1 MDPAPLGG
9 RDTKQVDPTPLVGR
23 NADLDVLTGLL
34 GTAAAGQSVVAL
46 LSGDAGIGKTRLA
59 AELAATARGRGF
71 TVLLG
76 RCAEL
81 ADAIPYLPLADALRN
96 AVAGPSAGEL
106 AEAVAARP
114 VLTQLL
120 PDRPI
125 TPAVTSAPSDDA
137 PGLASQRL
145 FGAVLG
151 MLAELAAA
159 RPVLLILEDMHW
171 ADDSA
176 RDLVTFLSR
185 VLRRE
190 RVAMVVSYR
199 TDDLHRQHPLR
210 PVLAE
215 LLRLPSVTQLRLGP
229 LDPAAM
235 AEHLTTLSVRP
246 LGAAELGHLIRR
258 ADGNPYYAQELLAA
272 AGDPATGGPALPASL
287 GELLVSRVER
297 LPEAARQVVQAAAV
311 TGSHVDDELV
321 MLASGL
327 AAPEY
332 EKAVRQVV
340 AYQLLVPDGPYGYA
354 FRHALLRE
362 AIYADLLPSERTR
375 LHTRLASVLADERRL
390 AEVPGTAAEL
400 AHHCLASQDLPGALA
415 ASVRA
420 AKEAERQGA
429 PADAHRQYERAVTL
443 WNQVAEPEL
452 VSGTDRNN
460 LAFLSAL
467 RAADSGQADRAVDRL
482 RELTS
487 VLDGSDPAL
496 LCRAGERLAYLLAEG
511 GDGDGAQA
519 AAEAAVAALPAD
531 PPRWERARALATHAS
546 VLLRLTRSDAGDLG
560 LARIRAGQ
568 AQAAARA
575 AGALRV
581 EADAMVT
588 LGLISE
594 QSGRTDEAIDLL
606 ERAHRQ
612 ARGAAASA
620 GGRPH
625 QVPAERCDCGACL
638 LGAELRAAYHLARV
652 KLDLGDPAGAAGPAH
667 EGTTRARKAGL
678 GLAPYGLDLQCLHYL
693 VHYADGAWDHA
704 EQIAGDFAV
713 HVTSAAEAR
722 LSAVALSVEVAR
734 GKTALVADRA
744 RWLGPFFAAD
754 QSAECTARTELA
766 EHALWQGDTQT
777 AITQA
782 EAAIRAARAWEQ
794 GYGPL
799 TVRPAAVALG
809 ALADGAPRQAAAV
822 ADGLLEIARK
832 GAARQRPRYSGP
844 GAPGLGWLARAEAEW
859 LRVVGRN
866 DPVAWQAVV
875 EAFGASSPY
884 ETARSR
890 WRLAEAL
897 AQADQ
902 PEAAQ
907 REWRLAAQ
915 TAGDLGAVPLRA
927 AVDDLGRRARL
938 APARPR
944 SRGSADQSRGPLAR
958 LTARE
963 LEVLRLLATG
973 RGNKDIGAT
982 LFISAKTAS
991 LHVSNIMAKLGAASR
1006 IEAAAIAHQ
1015 QGIAVEP
1022 GPRRDSTA

>member
-1 MDPAPLGG
+1 VG
-9 RDTKQVDPTPLVGR
+9 PTPLAGR

-34 GTAAAGQSVVAL
+34 GAAAAGRSVVAL
-46 LSGDAGIGKTRLA
+46 VSGDAGIGKTRLT
-59 AELAATARGRGF
+59 AELAATASGRGF
-71 TVLLG
+71 TVLSG

-81 ADAIPYLPLADALRN
+81 AGAIPYLPLADALRG
-96 AVAGPSAGEL
+96 AAAGPAAGQL

-125 TPAVTSAPSDDA
+125 TPAVTSPPSDDA
-137 PGLASQRL
+137 PGLARQRL

-151 MLAELAAA
+151 MLTELAAA
-159 RPVLLILEDMHW
+159 SPVLLILEDMHW

-199 TDDLHRQHPLR
+199 TDDLHRAHPLR

-215 LLRLPSVTQLRLGP
+215 LLRLPTVTPLPLGP
-229 LDPAAM
+229 MDPAAM
-235 AEHLTTLSVRP
+235 AEHLTALSDRP
-246 LGAAELGHLIRR
+246 LGAAEISRLITR
-258 ADGNPYYAQELLAA
+258 ADGNPYYAEELLRAA
-272 AGDPATGGPALPASL
+272 ADPGTAGSALPASL
-287 GELLVSRVER
+287 AELLVSRTER
-297 LPEAARQVVQAAAV
+297 LPAAARQVLQAAAV
-311 TGSHVDDELV
+311 TGCRVDDELV

-340 AYQLLVPDGPYGYA
+340 AHQLLVPDGPRGYA

-362 AIYADLLPSERTR
+362 AVYADLLPGERTR
-375 LHTRLASVLADERRL
+375 LHARLAGVLSDERRL

-400 AHHCLASQDLPGALA
+400 AQHCLAGQDLPGAFA

-420 AKEAERQGA
+420 AREAGRQGA
-429 PADAHRQYERAVTL
+429 PADAHRHYEHALSL
-443 WNQVAEPEL
+443 WDQVAEPER
-452 VSGTDRNN
+452 VSGTDRSG

-467 RAADSGQADRAVDRL
+467 SAADGGQAGRAVDRL
-482 RELTS
+482 RELIS

-496 LCRAGERLAYLLAEG
+496 LCRASERLAYLLT
-511 GDGDGAQA
+511 GDGHGQADGARA

-546 VLLRLTRSDAGDLG
+546 VLLQQRDLG
-560 LARIRAGQ
+560 PARLRARQ

-575 AGALRV
+575 AGAHRV

-594 QSGRTDEAIDLL
+594 QSGRTGEAIDLL
-606 ERAHRQ
+606 DRAHRQ
-612 ARGAAASA
+612 ARSGAADADS
-620 GGRPH
+620 RRH
-625 QVPAERCDCGACL
+625 QIPAERCVCGTCL
-638 LGAELRAAYHLARV
+638 LGAELRAAFHLARAQ
-652 KLDLGDPAGAAGPAH
+652 LDLGDPAGAAGPVH
-667 EGTTRARKAGL
+667 EGTRRARRAGL
-678 GLAPYGLDLQCLHYL
+678 GMAPYGLDLQFLHYL

-713 HVTSAAEAR
+713 RVASAGEAR
-722 LSAVALSVEVAR
+722 LSAAALSVEVAR
-734 GKTALVADRA
+734 GRAARVADRA

-754 QSAECTARTELA
+754 RFAECTGRGQLA
-766 EHALWQGDTQT
+766 EHALWRGDSQT
-777 AITQA
+777 AITEA
-782 EAAIRAARAWEQ
+782 EAAIRAAQAWEQ
-794 GYGPL
+794 GCGPL

-809 ALADGAPRQAAAV
+809 ALADGADQNAAAA

-832 GAARQRPRYSGP
+832 GAARQRPRESGLGVP
-844 GAPGLGWLARAEAEW
+844 GQGWLARAEAEW
-859 LRVVGRN
+859 LRAVGRN
-866 DPVAWQAVV
+866 DPAAWQEVV

-897 AQADQ
+897 AQDGR
-902 PEAAQ
+902 PEAAR
-907 REWRLAAQ
+907 REWQLAAR
-915 TAGDLGAVPLRA
+915 AADDLGAVPLRA
-927 AVDDLGRRARL
+927 AVADLGRRARL
-938 APARPR
+938 SPARQR
-944 SRGSADQSRGPLAR
+944 SGEPAEQPRGPLAR

-963 LEVLRLLATG
+963 LEVLRLVAAG
-973 RGNKDIGAT
+973 RGNKDIGAA

-991 LHVSNIMAKLGAASR
+991 MHVSNIMAKLGATSR
-1006 IEAAAIAHQ
+1006 IETAVIAHQ
-1015 QGIAVEP
+1015 QGITAEP
-1022 GPRRDSTA
+1022 R

>member
-1 MDPAPLGG
+1 
-9 RDTKQVDPTPLVGR
+9 VEPTPLVGR
-23 NADLDVLTGLL
+23 NAELGVLTGLL
-34 GTAAAGQSVVAL
+34 GAAAAGQSVVAL
-46 LSGDAGIGKTRLA
+46 VSGDGGIGKTRLA
-59 AELAATARGRGF
+59 AELAVTAGGRGF
-71 TVLLG
+71 TVLSG

-81 ADAIPYLPLADALRN
+81 SGAIPYLPLADALRN
-96 AVAGPSAGEL
+96 AAAGPSAGEL
-106 AEAVAARP
+106 TAAVAARP

-125 TPAVTSAPSDDA
+125 TPAVTSPPSDDA
-137 PGLASQRL
+137 PGLGRQRL

-151 MLAELAAA
+151 MLTELAAA
-159 RPVLLILEDMHW
+159 SPVLLILEDMHW

-215 LLRLPSVTQLRLGP
+215 LLRLPSVTPLRLGP

-235 AEHLTTLSVRP
+235 AEHLTALSGRP
-246 LGAAELGHLIRR
+246 LGAAELGQLISR
-258 ADGNPYYAQELLAA
+258 AGGNPYYAEELLAA
-272 AGDPATGGPALPASL
+272 AGDPGAGGPVLPASL
-287 GELLVSRVER
+287 GELLVSRAEG
-297 LPEAARQVVQAAAV
+297 LPEAARRVIQAAAV
-311 TGSHVDDELV
+311 TGRHVDDELV

-332 EKAVRQVV
+332 EKAAREVV
-340 AYQLLVPDGPYGYA
+340 AHQLLVPDGPDGYA

-362 AIYADLLPSERTR
+362 AVYADLLPGERTR
-375 LHTRLASVLADERRL
+375 LHARLASVLSDERRL

-429 PADAHRQYERAVTL
+429 PADAHRQYERAFSL
-443 WNQVAEPEL
+443 WDQVAEPER
-452 VSGTDRNN
+452 VSGTDRSS

-467 RAADSGQADRAVDRL
+467 RAADGGQADRAVARL
-482 RELTS
+482 RELIS
-487 VLDGSDPAL
+487 ALGDSDPAL
-496 LCRAGERLAYLLAEG
+496 LCRASERLAYLLAEG
-511 GDGDGAQA
+511 GDGDGARA

-531 PPRWERARALATHAS
+531 PPRWERARALATQAS
-546 VLLRLTRSDAGDLG
+546 VLLRQGNLG
-560 LARIRAGQ
+560 PARMRADQ
-568 AQAAARA
+568 AQVAARA
-575 AGALRV
+575 AGARRT

-594 QSGRTDEAIDLL
+594 QSGRPAEAIDLL
-606 ERAHRQ
+606 DQAYRQ
-612 ARGAAASA
+612 VRSGGVNA
-620 GGRPH
+620 GRPH

-638 LGAELRAAYHLARV
+638 LGAELRAAFHLGRAR
-652 KLDLGDPAGAAGPAH
+652 LDLGDPAAASGPAH
-667 EGTTRARKAGL
+667 EGTRRARRAGL

-713 HVTSAAEAR
+713 RVTSAAQAR
-722 LSAVALSVEVAR
+722 LSAVALSVAVAR
-734 GKTALVADRA
+734 GRTAQVADRA
-744 RWLGPFFAAD
+744 RWLEPFLAAD
-754 QSAECTARTELA
+754 RSAECAARGQLA
-766 EHALWQGDTQT
+766 EHALWQGDGTT
-777 AITQA
+777 AITEA
-782 EAAIRAARAWEQ
+782 EAAIRAAQAWEQ

-799 TVRPAAVALG
+799 AVCPAAIALG
-809 ALADGAPRQAAAV
+809 ALADGAVAAWAV

-832 GAARQRPRYSGP
+832 GAARQPSRDSGA
-844 GAPGLGWLARAEAEW
+844 GAPGPGWLARAEAEW
-859 LRVVGRN
+859 LRAVGRN
-866 DPVAWQAVV
+866 DPAAWQAAV

-890 WRLAEAL
+890 WRLAETL
-897 AQADQ
+897 AQAGQ
-902 PEAAQ
+902 HEAAR
-907 REWRLAAQ
+907 REWQLAAR
-915 TAGDLGAVPLRA
+915 TAGDLGAAPLRA
-927 AVDDLGRRARL
+927 ALDDLGRRARL
-938 APARPR
+938 APAPQR
-944 SRGSADQSRGPLAR
+944 SGTSAEQSRGPLTR
-958 LTARE
+958 LTTRE
-963 LEVLRLLATG
+963 LEVLRLLAAG

-982 LFISAKTAS
+982 LFISPKTAS

-1015 QGIAVEP
+1015 QGIAAEP
-1022 GPRRDSTA
+1022 GPRPGR

>member
-1 MDPAPLGG
+1 M
-9 RDTKQVDPTPLVGR
+9 DPTPLVGR
-23 NADLDVLTGLL
+23 NAELDVLTGLL
-34 GTAAAGQSVVAL
+34 GPAAAGQSVVGL
-46 LSGDAGIGKTRLA
+46 VSGDAGIGKTRLA

-71 TVLLG
+71 TVLAG

-81 ADAIPYLPLADALRN
+81 AGAIPYLPLADALRN

-106 AEAVAARP
+106 AKAVAARP

-125 TPAVTSAPSDDA
+125 TPAVTSPPSDDA
-137 PGLASQRL
+137 PGLARQRL
-145 FGAVLG
+145 FGAVIG
-151 MLAELAAA
+151 MLTELAAA
-159 RPVLLILEDMHW
+159 SPVLLILEDMHW

-215 LLRLPSVTQLRLGP
+215 LLRLPSVTPLRLGP

-235 AEHLTTLSVRP
+235 AEHLTALSGRP
-246 LGAAELGHLIRR
+246 LGAAELGQLIRR

-272 AGDPATGGPALPASL
+272 TGDPGAGGPALPASL
-287 GELLVSRVER
+287 SELLVSRAER
-297 LPEAARQVVQAAAV
+297 LPEFARQVVQAAAV
-311 TGSHVDDELV
+311 TGDHVDDELV

-340 AYQLLVPDGPYGYA
+340 AHQLLVPDGPYGYA

-362 AIYADLLPSERTR
+362 AVYADLLPGERTR
-375 LHTRLASVLADERRL
+375 LHARLASVLSDERRL

-400 AHHCLASQDLPGALA
+400 AHHCLASQDMPGALA

-420 AKEAERQGA
+420 AREAERQGA
-429 PADAHRQYERAVTL
+429 PADAHRQYERAFTL
-443 WNQVAEPEL
+443 WNQVAEPER
-452 VSGTDRNN
+452 VSGTDRSS

-482 RELTS
+482 LELTS
-487 VLDGSDPAL
+487 ALDGSDPAL
-496 LCRAGERLAYLLAEG
+496 LCRASERLAYLLAEG

-546 VLLRLTRSDAGDLG
+546 VLLRLARSEEGDLA
-560 LARIRAGQ
+560 LARFRAGQ
-568 AQAAARA
+568 ARAAARA

-594 QSGRTDEAIDLL
+594 QSGRPDEAVDLL
-606 ERAHRQ
+606 ESAYRQ
-612 ARGAAASA
+612 ARGGAASA
-620 GGRPH
+620 GRRQH

-638 LGAELRAAYHLARV
+638 LGTELRAAYHLARA

-667 EGTTRARKAGL
+667 EGTRRARKAGL
-678 GLAPYGLDLQCLHYL
+678 GMAPYGLELQCLHYL

-713 HVTSAAEAR
+713 HVTSAGEAR
-722 LSAVALSVEVAR
+722 LSAVALSVAVAR

-754 QSAECTARTELA
+754 RSAECTARGELA
-766 EHALWQGDTQT
+766 EHALWQGDRQT
-777 AITQA
+777 AIMQA
-782 EAAIRAARAWEQ
+782 EAAIRAAQAWEQ
-794 GYGPL
+794 GTGPL
-799 TVRPAAVALG
+799 AVRPAAVALG
-809 ALADGAPRQAAAV
+809 ALADGAHPQAAAA

-832 GAARQRPRYSGP
+832 GARRRPRDSGP
-844 GAPGLGWLARAEAEW
+844 GAPGAGWLARAEAEW
-859 LRVVGRN
+859 LRAVGRN
-866 DPVAWQAVV
+866 DPAAWQAVV

-897 AQADQ
+897 AQADRH
-902 PEAAQ
+902 EAAK

-915 TAGDLGAVPLRA
+915 TAGDLGAVPLLT

-938 APARPR
+938 APARQR
-944 SRGSADQSRGPLAR
+944 SSEPADQSHGPLAR
-958 LTARE
+958 LTTRE

-1015 QGIAVEP
+1015 QGIAAEP
-1022 GPRRDSTA
+1022 RPGRGRN

>member
-1 MDPAPLGG
+1 V
-9 RDTKQVDPTPLVGR
+9 RK
-23 NADLDVLTGLL
+23 TG
-34 GTAAAGQSVVAL
+34 
-46 LSGDAGIGKTRLA
+46 LA
-59 AELAATARGRGF
+59 AELAATAGGRGF
-71 TVLLG
+71 TVLSG

-81 ADAIPYLPLADALRN
+81 AGAIPYLPLADALRN
-96 AVAGPSAGEL
+96 AAAGPAAGEL
-106 AEAVAARP
+106 TAAVAARP

-125 TPAVTSAPSDDA
+125 TPAVTSPPSDDA
-137 PGLASQRL
+137 PGLGRQRL

-151 MLAELAAA
+151 MLSELAAA
-159 RPVLLILEDMHW
+159 SPVLLILEDLHW

-210 PVLAE
+210 PMLAE
-215 LLRLPSVTQLRLGP
+215 LLRLPSVTPLRLGP

-235 AEHLTTLSVRP
+235 AEHLTALSGRP
-246 LGAAELGHLIRR
+246 VGAAELGQLIRR
-258 ADGNPYYAQELLAA
+258 AGGNPYYAEELLAA
-272 AGDPATGGPALPASL
+272 AGDPGAGGPVLPASL
-287 GELLVSRVER
+287 GELLVSRAEG

-311 TGSHVDDELV
+311 IGGHADDELV

-332 EKAVRQVV
+332 EKAMREVV
-340 AYQLLVPDGPYGYA
+340 AHQLLVPDGSDGYA

-362 AIYADLLPSERTR
+362 AVYADLLPGERTR
-375 LHTRLASVLADERRL
+375 LHARLASVLSDERRL

-429 PADAHRQYERAVTL
+429 PADAHRQYERAFSL
-443 WNQVAEPEL
+443 WDQVAEPER
-452 VSGTDRNN
+452 VSGTDRGS

-467 RAADSGQADRAVDRL
+467 RAADGGQAGRAVERL
-482 RELTS
+482 RELIS
-487 VLDGSDPAL
+487 ALGSSDPVL
-496 LCRAGERLAYLLAEG
+496 LCRASERLAYLLAEG
-511 GDGDGAQA
+511 GDGDGALA
-519 AAEAAVAALPAD
+519 AAEVAVAALPAD
-531 PPRWERARALATHAS
+531 PPRWERARALATQAS
-546 VLLRLTRSDAGDLG
+546 VLLRQRDLG
-560 LARIRAGQ
+560 PARLRARQ

-575 AGALRV
+575 AGALRA

-594 QSGRTDEAIDLL
+594 RSGHPEEAIDLL

-612 ARGAAASA
+612 ARGRAANA
-620 GGRPH
+620 GPQRH
-625 QVPAERCDCGACL
+625 QVPAERCECGTCL
-638 LGAELRAAYHLARV
+638 LGAELRAAFHLGRAR
-652 KLDLGDPAGAAGPAH
+652 LDLGDPAGAAGPAH
-667 EGTTRARKAGL
+667 EGARRARKAGL
-678 GLAPYGLDLQCLHYL
+678 GLAPYGLDLQGLHYL

-713 HVTSAAEAR
+713 RVTSAGEAR

-734 GKTALVADRA
+734 GRTAQVADRA
-744 RWLGPFFAAD
+744 RWLEPFFAAD
-754 QSAECTARTELA
+754 RSAECTARSQLA
-766 EHALWQGDTQT
+766 EHALWPGDHQT

-782 EAAIRAARAWEQ
+782 EAAIRAAHAREQ
-794 GYGPL
+794 GYGL
-799 TVRPAAVALG
+799 LAVRPAAVALA
-809 ALADGAPRQAAAV
+809 ALADGAVAEGTHQQAAAE
-822 ADGLLEIARK
+822 ADALLEIARK
-832 GAARQRPRYSGP
+832 GAARQRSPDSGAS
-844 GAPGLGWLARAEAEW
+844 APGTGWLARAEAEW
-859 LRVVGRN
+859 LRAVGRN
-866 DPVAWQAVV
+866 DPAAWQAVV

-884 ETARSR
+884 ETATSR

-897 AQADQ
+897 AQAGQ
-902 PEAAQ
+902 HEAAR
-907 REWRLAAQ
+907 REWQLAAR

-927 AVDDLGRRARL
+927 ALDDLGRRARL
-938 APARPR
+938 APAPQR
-944 SRGSADQSRGPLAR
+944 SSESAEQSRGPLIR

-963 LEVLRLLATG
+963 LEVLRLLAAG

-982 LFISAKTAS
+982 LFISPKTAS

-1015 QGIAVEP
+1015 QGIAAEP
-1022 GPRRDSTA
+1022 GPRPGRY

>member
-1 MDPAPLGG
+1 
-9 RDTKQVDPTPLVGR
+9 VDPTPLVGR
-23 NADLDVLTGLL
+23 DADLDVLTGLL
-34 GTAAAGQSVVAL
+34 AAAAAGQSVVAL
-46 LSGDAGIGKTRLA
+46 VSGDAGIGKTRMA

-71 TVLLG
+71 TVLPG

-81 ADAIPYLPLADALRN
+81 AGVIPYLPLADALRN
-96 AVAGPSAGEL
+96 AAAGPSADEL
-106 AEAVAARP
+106 AAAVAARP
-114 VLTQLL
+114 VLAQLL

-125 TPAVTSAPSDDA
+125 TPAVTSPPSDDA
-137 PGLASQRL
+137 PGLARQRL

-151 MLAELAAA
+151 LLTELAAA
-159 RPVLLILEDMHW
+159 SPVLLILEDMHW

-176 RDLVTFLSR
+176 LDLVTFLSR

-190 RVAMVVSYR
+190 RVAIVVSYR

-215 LLRLPSVTQLRLGP
+215 LLRLPSVTPLRLGP
-229 LDPAAM
+229 LAPAAM
-235 AEHLTTLSVRP
+235 AEHLTALSGRP
-246 LGAAELGHLIRR
+246 LGAAELGQLIRR
-258 ADGNPYYAQELLAA
+258 AGGNPYYAEEMLAA
-272 AGDPATGGPALPASL
+272 AGDHGAGGQALPASL
-287 GELLVSRVER
+287 GELLLSRAER
-297 LPEAARQVVQAAAV
+297 LPEAARQVLQAAAV
-311 TGSHVDDELV
+311 TGSYVDDELV

-327 AAPEY
+327 ATPEY
-332 EKAVRQVV
+332 EKAVREVV
-340 AYQLLVPDGPYGYA
+340 AHQLLVPEGPHGYA

-362 AIYADLLPSERTR
+362 AVYADLLPGERTR
-375 LHTRLASVLADERRL
+375 LHARLASVLSDERRL
-390 AEVPGTAAEL
+390 AEVPGTSAEL
-400 AHHCLASQDLPGALA
+400 AQHCLASQDLPGALA

-429 PADAHRQYERAVTL
+429 PADAHRHYERAFLL
-443 WNQVAEPEL
+443 WNQVAEPER
-452 VSGTDRNN
+452 VSGTDRNS

-467 RAADSGQADRAVDRL
+467 RAADGGLADRAVQRL
-482 RELTS
+482 RQLIS
-487 VLDGSDPAL
+487 ALDGSDLAL
-496 LCRAGERLAYLLAEG
+496 MCRTSERLAYLLAEA
-511 GDGDGAQA
+511 GDGEAALA

-546 VLLRLTRSDAGDLG
+546 VLLRLSRPDADDLG
-560 LARIRAGQ
+560 PARLLAGQ

-581 EADAMVT
+581 ESDAMVT

-594 QSGRTDEAIDLL
+594 QGGRTAQAIDLL
-606 ERAHRQ
+606 QRAYQQ
-612 ARGAAASA
+612 ARSRAPNGA
-620 GGRPH
+620 GRRH

-638 LGAELRAAYHLARV
+638 LGAELRAAYHLARAQ
-652 KLDLGDPAGAAGPAH
+652 LDLGDPAAAAGPAH
-667 EGTTRARKAGL
+667 EGARRARKAGL

-693 VHYADGAWDHA
+693 VHYADGGWDHA

-713 HVTSAAEAR
+713 RVTSIGEAR

-734 GKTALVADRA
+734 GRTAKVADRA

-754 QSAECTARTELA
+754 RSAECTARGQLA
-766 EHALWQGDTQT
+766 EHALWQGDAAT

-782 EAAIRAARAWEQ
+782 QAAIRAAQAWEH
-794 GYGPL
+794 GYGAL
-799 TVRPAAVALG
+799 AIRPAAVALS
-809 ALADGAPRQAAAV
+809 ALADGAHEQASAT

-832 GAARQRPRYSGP
+832 GAARRRTRDPGS
-844 GAPGLGWLARAEAEW
+844 GAPGPGWLARAEAEW
-859 LRVVGRN
+859 LRAAGRN
-866 DPVAWQAVV
+866 DPAAWRAVV

-897 AQADQ
+897 AKAGQH
-902 PEAAQ
+902 EAAR

-938 APARPR
+938 APAPQR
-944 SRGSADQSRGPLAR
+944 SSQSADKYRGPLAR

-963 LEVLRLLATG
+963 LEVLQLLAAG

-1015 QGIAVEP
+1015 QGITAEP
-1022 GPRRDSTA
+1022 PRY

>member
-1 MDPAPLGG
+1 
-9 RDTKQVDPTPLVGR
+9 VDPTPLVGR
-23 NADLDVLTGLL
+23 NAELDVLTGLL
-34 GTAAAGQSVVAL
+34 GAAAAGQSVVAL
-46 LSGDAGIGKTRLA
+46 VSGDGGIGKTRLA
-59 AELAATARGRGF
+59 AELAATARERGF
-71 TVLLG
+71 TVLPG

-81 ADAIPYLPLADALRN
+81 VGAIPYLPLADALRS
-96 AVAGPSAGEL
+96 AAAGPSAGEL

-125 TPAVTSAPSDDA
+125 TPAVTSPPSDDA
-137 PGLASQRL
+137 PGLAPQRL

-151 MLAELAAA
+151 MLTELAAA
-159 RPVLLILEDMHW
+159 SPVLLILEDMHW

-215 LLRLPSVTQLRLGP
+215 LLRLPSVTPLRLGP

-235 AEHLTTLSVRP
+235 AAHLTALSGRP
-246 LGAAELGHLIRR
+246 LGVAELGQIIRR
-258 ADGNPYYAQELLAA
+258 AGGNPYYAEELLAA
-272 AGDPATGGPALPASL
+272 AGDPGTVGQALPASL
-287 GELLVSRVER
+287 GELLVSRAER
-297 LPEAARQVVQAAAV
+297 LPEAAQQVVQAAAV
-311 TGSHVDDELV
+311 TGRHVDDELV
-321 MLASGL
+321 MLVSGL

-340 AYQLLVPDGPYGYA
+340 AHQLLVPDGPDGYA

-362 AIYADLLPSERTR
+362 AVYADLLPGERTR
-375 LHTRLASVLADERRL
+375 LHARLASVLSDERRL

-400 AHHCLASQDLPGALA
+400 AHHRLASQDLPGALA

-429 PADAHRQYERAVTL
+429 PADAHRQYERALSL
-443 WNQVAEPEL
+443 WNQVAEPER
-452 VSGTDRNN
+452 VSGTDRNS

-467 RAADSGQADRAVDRL
+467 RAADGGQAGRAMDRL
-482 RELTS
+482 RELIS
-487 VLDGSDPAL
+487 ALDGSDPAL
-496 LCRAGERLAYLLAEG
+496 LCRASERLAYLLAEG
-511 GDGDGAQA
+511 GDGDGALA
-519 AAEAAVAALPAD
+519 PAEAAVAALPPD
-531 PPRWERARALATHAS
+531 PPRWERARALATQAS
-546 VLLRLTRSDAGDLG
+546 VLLRQRDLG
-560 LARIRAGQ
+560 PARLRAGQ
-568 AQAAARA
+568 AQAAAQA

-594 QSGRTDEAIDLL
+594 QSGRPEKAVDLL

-612 ARGAAASA
+612 AASRAANA
-620 GGRPH
+620 GPQQH

-638 LGAELRAAYHLARV
+638 LGAELRAAFHLARAR
-652 KLDLGDPAGAAGPAH
+652 LDLGDPAGAAGPAH
-667 EGTTRARKAGL
+667 EGTRRARKAGL
-678 GLAPYGLDLQCLHYL
+678 GLAPYGLDLQGLHYL

-713 HVTSAAEAR
+713 RATSAGEAR

-734 GKTALVADRA
+734 GRTAQVADRI
-744 RWLGPFFAAD
+744 RWLEPFFAAD
-754 QSAECTARTELA
+754 RSAECTARGQLA
-766 EHALWQGDTQT
+766 EHALWQGDHQT
-777 AITQA
+777 AMTQA
-782 EAAIRAARAWEQ
+782 EAAIRAAQAREQ
-794 GYGPL
+794 GYGLL

-809 ALADGAPRQAAAV
+809 ALADGAVAGGAV
-822 ADGLLEIARK
+822 AGGAHQQAPTAADSLLEIARK
-832 GAARQRPRYSGP
+832 GAARQRPRDSGA
-844 GAPGLGWLARAEAEW
+844 GAPGPGWLARAEAEW
-859 LRVVGRN
+859 LRAVGRN
-866 DPVAWQAVV
+866 DPAAWQAVV

-897 AQADQ
+897 AQAGQ
-902 PEAAQ
+902 HESAR

-915 TAGDLGAVPLRA
+915 TAGDLGAVPLVA
-927 AVDDLGRRARL
+927 ALDDLGRRARL
-938 APARPR
+938 APALQR
-944 SRGSADQSRGPLAR
+944 SRQSAEQSRGPLAR
-958 LTARE
+958 LTTRE
-963 LEVLRLLATG
+963 LEVLQLLAAG

-1015 QGIAVEP
+1015 QGIAAEP
-1022 GPRRDSTA
+1022 RP

>member
-1 MDPAPLGG
+1 
-9 RDTKQVDPTPLVGR
+9 VDPTALVGR
-23 NADLDVLTGLL
+23 AADLDLLTGLL
-34 GTAAAGQSVVAL
+34 GTAASGQSVVAL
-46 LSGDAGIGKTRLA
+46 LSGDGGIGKTRLA
-59 AELAATARGRGF
+59 AELAATARRRGF
-71 TVLLG
+71 TVLSG

-81 ADAIPYLPLADALRN
+81 AGAIPYLPLADALRD
-96 AVAGPSAGEL
+96 AAAGPPAGEL
-106 AEAVAARP
+106 AAAVAARP

-125 TPAVTSAPSDDA
+125 SPAVTSAPSDNA
-137 PGLASQRL
+137 PGLGRQRL

-151 MLAELAAA
+151 MLTELAAA
-159 RPVLLILEDMHW
+159 SPVLLILEDMHW

-190 RVAMVVSYR
+190 RVAIVASYR

-215 LLRLPSVTQLRLGP
+215 LLRLPSVTPLRLGP

-235 AEHLTTLSVRP
+235 AEHLTALSGRP
-246 LGAAELGHLIRR
+246 LGAAELGQLIKR
-258 ADGNPYYAQELLAA
+258 ADGNPYYAEELLAA
-272 AGDPATGGPALPASL
+272 QDHTTGGPALPASL
-287 GELLVSRVER
+287 GELLVSRAER
-297 LPEAARQVVQAAAV
+297 LPEAARRVVQAAAV
-311 TGSHVDDELV
+311 TGRHVDDELL

-332 EKAVRQVV
+332 EKAMRQVV
-340 AYQLLVPDGPYGYA
+340 AHQLLMPDGPDGYA

-362 AIYADLLPSERTR
+362 AVYADLLPGQRTR
-375 LHTRLASVLADERRL
+375 LHARLASVLSDERRL

-400 AHHCLASQDLPGALA
+400 AHHCLASQDVPGALA

-429 PADAHRQYERAVTL
+429 PADAHRHYEQAFSL
-443 WNQVAEPEL
+443 WDQVAEPEQ
-452 VSGTDRNN
+452 VSGTDRSS

-467 RAADSGQADRAVDRL
+467 RAADGGQADRAVERL
-482 RELTS
+482 RELIS
-487 VLDGSDPAL
+487 ALGGSDPVL
-496 LCRAGERLAYLLAEG
+496 LCRASERLAYLLAEG
-511 GDGDGAQA
+511 GDGDGALA
-519 AAEAAVAALPAD
+519 AAETAVAALPAD
-531 PPRWERARALATHAS
+531 PPRWERARALATLAG
-546 VLLRLTRSDAGDLG
+546 VLLRQRDLG
-560 LARIRAGQ
+560 AARLGADQ
-568 AQAAARA
+568 AQAAARE

-594 QSGRTDEAIDLL
+594 QSGRPEEAVELL

-612 ARGAAASA
+612 ARSGAESA
-620 GGRPH
+620 GPRRH

-638 LGAELRAAYHLARV
+638 LGAELRAAFHLGRAR
-652 KLDLGDPAGAAGPAH
+652 LDLGDPAGAAGPAH
-667 EGTTRARKAGL
+667 EGTRRARKAGL

-693 VHYADGAWDHA
+693 MHYADGAWDHA
-704 EQIAGDFAV
+704 EQIAADFAIRV
-713 HVTSAAEAR
+713 ITAGEAR

-734 GKTALVADRA
+734 GRTAQVADRA

-754 QSAECTARTELA
+754 RSAECTARGQLA
-766 EHALWQGDTQT
+766 EHALWQGDGTT
-777 AITQA
+777 AITEA
-782 EAAIRAARAWEQ
+782 EAAIRAAHAWEQ
-794 GYGPL
+794 GNGPL
-799 TVRPAAVALG
+799 AVRPAAIALG
-809 ALADGAPRQAAAV
+809 AVADGAAADGATADGATADGAHQQAAAQ

-832 GAARQRPRYSGP
+832 GAARQRLGDSGT
-844 GAPGLGWLARAEAEW
+844 GAPSLGWLARAEAEW
-859 LRVVGRN
+859 LRAVGRN
-866 DPVAWQAVV
+866 DPAAWQAVV

-897 AQADQ
+897 AQAGQ
-902 PEAAQ
+902 HEVAR
-907 REWRLAAQ
+907 REWQLAMR
-915 TAGDLGAVPLRA
+915 TADDLGAVPLRA
-927 AVDDLGRRARL
+927 ALDDLGRRARL

-944 SRGSADQSRGPLAR
+944 SSKSAEQSRGPLAR
-958 LTARE
+958 LTTRE
-963 LEVLRLLATG
+963 LEVLRLLAAG

-991 LHVSNIMAKLGAASR
+991 LHVSNIMAKLGAANR

-1015 QGIAVEP
+1015 QGVAAEP
-1022 GPRRDSTA
+1022 RP

>member
-1 MDPAPLGG
+1 
-9 RDTKQVDPTPLVGR
+9 VDPTPLVGR
-23 NADLDVLTGLL
+23 NAELDVLIGLL
-34 GTAAAGQSVVAL
+34 GAAAAGQSVVAL
-46 LSGDAGIGKTRLA
+46 VSGDGGIGKTRLV
-59 AELAATARGRGF
+59 AELAATAGGRGF
-71 TVLLG
+71 TVLSG

-81 ADAIPYLPLADALRN
+81 AGAIPYLPLADALRN
-96 AVAGPSAGEL
+96 AAAGPSGGEL

-114 VLTQLL
+114 VLMQLL
-120 PDRPI
+120 PDCPI
-125 TPAVTSAPSDDA
+125 TSAVTSPPSDDA
-137 PGLASQRL
+137 PGLGRQRL

-151 MLAELAAA
+151 MLAELAAVS
-159 RPVLLILEDMHW
+159 PVLLILEDMHW

-215 LLRLPSVTQLRLGP
+215 LIRLPSVTPLRLGP
-229 LDPAAM
+229 LDPVAM
-235 AEHLTTLSVRP
+235 AEHLTALSGRP
-246 LGAAELGHLIRR
+246 LGAAELGQLIRR
-258 ADGNPYYAQELLAA
+258 AGGNPYYAEELLAA
-272 AGDPATGGPALPASL
+272 GDPGTGGPALPAGL
-287 GELLVSRVER
+287 AELLVSRAER
-297 LPEAARQVVQAAAV
+297 LPEAARQVVHAAAV
-311 TGSHVDDELV
+311 TGRHVDDELV
-321 MLASGL
+321 MQASGL

-332 EKAVRQVV
+332 EKAVREVV
-340 AYQLLVPDGPYGYA
+340 AHQLLVPDGPDGYA

-362 AIYADLLPSERTR
+362 AVYADLLPGERTR
-375 LHTRLASVLADERRL
+375 LHARLASVLSDERRL

-420 AKEAERQGA
+420 AKEADRQGA
-429 PADAHRQYERAVTL
+429 PADAHRQYERAFSL
-443 WNQVAEPEL
+443 WNQVAEPER
-452 VSGTDRNN
+452 VSGTDRSS

-467 RAADSGQADRAVDRL
+467 RAADGGQADRAVERL
-482 RELTS
+482 RELIS
-487 VLDGSDPAL
+487 ALDGSDPVL
-496 LCRAGERLAYLLAEG
+496 LCRASERLAYLLAEG
-511 GDGDGAQA
+511 GDGDGALA

-531 PPRWERARALATHAS
+531 PPRWERARALATQAS
-546 VLLRLTRSDAGDLG
+546 VLLRQRDLG
-560 LARIRAGQ
+560 PARLRADQ
-568 AQAAARA
+568 AQAAARE
-575 AGALRV
+575 AGALRA

-594 QSGRTDEAIDLL
+594 QSGRPEEAVDLL

-612 ARGAAASA
+612 ARSGAANA
-620 GGRPH
+620 GPRRH

-638 LGAELRAAYHLARV
+638 LGAELRAAFHLGRAR
-652 KLDLGDPAGAAGPAH
+652 LDLGDPAGAAGPAH
-667 EGTTRARKAGL
+667 EGTRRARKAGL

-693 VHYADGAWDHA
+693 VHDADGAWDHA

-713 HVTSAAEAR
+713 RVTSAGEAR

-734 GKTALVADRA
+734 GRTAQVADRV
-744 RWLGPFFAAD
+744 RWLEPFFEAD
-754 QSAECTARTELA
+754 RSAECTARGQLA
-766 EHALWQGDTQT
+766 EHALWPGDHQT

-782 EAAIRAARAWEQ
+782 EAAIRAAHAREQ
-794 GYGPL
+794 GYGL
-799 TVRPAAVALG
+799 LAVRPAAVALG
-809 ALADGAPRQAAAV
+809 ALADGAVADGAHQQAAAE

-832 GAARQRPRYSGP
+832 GAARQRPRDSGA
-844 GAPGLGWLARAEAEW
+844 GAPGRGWLARAEAEW
-859 LRVVGRN
+859 LRAVGRN
-866 DPVAWQAVV
+866 DPAAWQAVV

-897 AQADQ
+897 AQAGQ
-902 PEAAQ
+902 HEAAR
-907 REWRLAAQ
+907 REWQLATR

-927 AVDDLGRRARL
+927 ALDDLGRRARL
-938 APARPR
+938 APALQR
-944 SRGSADQSRGPLAR
+944 SSKSAEQSRGPLTR
-958 LTARE
+958 LTTRE
-963 LEVLRLLATG
+963 LEVLRLLAAG
-973 RGNKDIGAT
+973 RSNKDIGAT

-1015 QGIAVEP
+1015 QGIAAVP
-1022 GPRRDSTA
+1022 GPRPGRY

>member
-1 MDPAPLGG
+1 
-9 RDTKQVDPTPLVGR
+9 VDPTRLVGR
-23 NADLDVLTGLL
+23 NAELDVLTGLL
-34 GTAAAGQSVVAL
+34 AAAAAGQSVVAL
-46 LSGDAGIGKTRLA
+46 VSGDAGIGKTRLA
-59 AELAATARGRGF
+59 AELAVTARGRGF
-71 TVLLG
+71 TVLPG

-81 ADAIPYLPLADALRN
+81 AGAIPYLPLADALRN

-106 AEAVAARP
+106 ARAVAARP

-125 TPAVTSAPSDDA
+125 TPAVTSPPSDDT
-137 PGLASQRL
+137 PGLARQRL
-145 FGAVLG
+145 FGAVIG
-151 MLAELAAA
+151 MLTELAAA
-159 RPVLLILEDMHW
+159 SPVLLVLEDMHW

-190 RVAMVVSYR
+190 RVAMLVSYR

-215 LLRLPSVTQLRLGP
+215 LLRLPSVTPLRLGP
-229 LDPAAM
+229 LDSAAM
-235 AEHLTTLSVRP
+235 AEHLTALSSRP
-246 LGAAELGHLIRR
+246 LGAAELGQLIRR
-258 ADGNPYYAQELLAA
+258 ANGNPYYAQELLAA
-272 AGDPATGGPALPASL
+272 GDQGTGGPALPASL
-287 GELLVSRVER
+287 GELLVSRAER

-311 TGSHVDDELV
+311 TGCHVDDELV

-332 EKAVRQVV
+332 EKAMRQVV
-340 AYQLLVPDGPYGYA
+340 AHQLLVPDGPDGYA

-362 AIYADLLPSERTR
+362 AVYADLLPGERAR
-375 LHTRLASVLADERRL
+375 LHARLASVLSDERRL

-429 PADAHRQYERAVTL
+429 PGDAHRHYERAFTL
-443 WNQVAEPEL
+443 WNQVAEPER
-452 VSGTDRNN
+452 VCGTNRNS

-487 VLDGSDPAL
+487 AMDGSDPAL
-496 LCRAGERLAYLLAEG
+496 LCRASERLAYLLAEG
-511 GDGDGAQA
+511 GDGDGALA

-531 PPRWERARALATHAS
+531 PPRWEVARALATHAS
-546 VLLRLTRSDAGDLG
+546 VLLHLTRQATGDLG
-560 LARIRAGQ
+560 LARLRAGQ

-581 EADAMVT
+581 EADAMIT

-594 QSGRTDEAIDLL
+594 QSGRADEAIDLL
-606 ERAHRQ
+606 ERAYRQ
-612 ARGAAASA
+612 ARGGELSA
-620 GGRPH
+620 RSRQH

-638 LGAELRAAYHLARV
+638 LGAELRAAYHLARA
-652 KLDLGDPAGAAGPAH
+652 KLDLGDPAAAAGPAH
-667 EGTTRARKAGL
+667 EGTRRARKAGL
-678 GLAPYGLDLQCLHYL
+678 GMAPYGLDLQCLHYL
-693 VHYADGAWDHA
+693 VHYAGGAWDHA

-713 HVTSAAEAR
+713 RVTSAGEAR

-734 GKTALVADRA
+734 GKTAQVANRA
-744 RWLGPFFAAD
+744 RWLEPFFAAD
-754 QSAECTARTELA
+754 RSAECTARTELA
-766 EHALWQGDTQT
+766 EQALWQGDTQT
-777 AITQA
+777 ALTHA
-782 EAAIRAARAWEQ
+782 EAAIRAAHAWEH

-799 TVRPAAVALG
+799 AARPAAVALG
-809 ALADGAPRQAAAV
+809 ALADGAPRQAATT
-822 ADGLLEIARK
+822 ADGLLEIARM
-832 GAARQRPRYSGP
+832 GAARRRPRESGGGAAGP
-844 GAPGLGWLARAEAEW
+844 GWVARAEAEW
-859 LRVVGRN
+859 LRAVGRN
-866 DPVAWQAVV
+866 DPAAWQAVV
-875 EAFGASSPY
+875 DAFGASSPY
-884 ETARSR
+884 ETARAR

-897 AQADQ
+897 AKADKH
-902 PEAAQ
+902 EAAR

-938 APARPR
+938 APARQR
-944 SRGSADQSRGPLAR
+944 SSEPAEQSREPLSR

-1015 QGIAVEP
+1015 QGIATEPRP
-1022 GPRRDSTA
+1022 GPGLSGVDHQEQGVVLGF